1 VSSNPP
7 PSPGIGGRFEEAV
20 ERIEFELQQA
30 IAYVNNA
37 VVPQVRAESIAAM
50 RKAADALKNL
60 ADRIDRADQQRKGPQ
75 G

>member
-1 VSSNPP
+1 MSSNPP
-7 PSPGIGGRFEEAV
+7 PPGIGGRFEEAV

>member
-1 VSSNPP
+1 MSSNPP
-7 PSPGIGGRFEEAV
+7 PPGIGGRFEEAV

-50 RKAADALKNL
+50 RKAADALKSL
-60 ADRIDRADQQRKGPQ
+60 ADRMDQQRKGPQ